1 MVNLDY
7 DSDEFIRVDIATL
20 EQFIKDVMIGVGVPE
35 SDADIVADVL
45 IESDKRGIDSHGI
58 GRLKMY
64 YDRIK
69 KGQINPVTKWT
80 LEKELPG
87 TALIDAH
94 NGMGH
99 VVSKAAM
106 QMAIDK
112 AKNVGIGMVA
122 VGHSNH
128 YGIAGYYS
136 LMAAEQGM
144 IGITGTNARPSIAPT
159 WGVEPML
166 GTNPLTIALP
176 TDWEFPWCADHATS
190 IIQRGKIE
198 TYARLNKDLKLGWVI
213 GIDGETRTDT
223 KQILLDLNKN
233 LAALTPIGGIGEEFA
248 GYKGYN
254 YGTFVEIMSSAL
266 QSSSFLKA
274 CLGIKD
280 GKTVPYDLGHFFIAI
295 NIEAFL
301 PLEEFKKNTGELL
314 RQLANSKKMKS
325 AEHIYIAGEKEYLAF
340 KERSKK
346 GVPVSRETQKEM
358 SIMMKE
364 LNLTKYSFPFNF

>member
-1 MVNLDY
+1 MTDLDY
-7 DSDEFIRVDIATL
+7 DSDEFMRVDIETL
-20 EQFIKDVMIGVGVPE
+20 HKFMIDVMKGVGVPDD
-35 SDADIVADVL
+35 DAVVIADVL
-45 IESDKRGIDSHGI
+45 IESDKRGIDSHGV

-69 KGQINPVTKWT
+69 KGQVLPVTKWT
-80 LEKELPG
+80 VEKELAG

-112 AKNVGIGMVA
+112 AKTTGIGMVA

-159 WGVEPML
+159 WGVEPL
-166 GTNPLTIALP
+166 FGTNPLTIALP

-190 IIQRGKIE
+190 TTQRGKIE
-198 TYARLNKDLKLGWVI
+198 TYARLGKALKPGWVI
-213 GIDGETRTDT
+213 NADGETVTDA
-223 KQILLDLNKN
+223 KQVLVDLNKD
-233 LAALTPIGGIGEEFA
+233 LAALTPIGGMGEDHA

-254 YGTFVEIMSSAL
+254 YAAFVELLSSAL
-266 QSSSFLKA
+266 QSGSYMKN

-280 GKTVPYDLGHFFIAI
+280 GKTVPFDLGHFFIAI

-301 PLEEFKKNTGELL
+301 PLDTFKKNAGDVL
-314 RQLANSKKMKS
+314 RVIANSRKAKS

-340 KERSKK
+340 LERSKK
-346 GVPVSRETQKEM
+346 GVPISRETQKEM
-358 SIMMKE
+358 QTMIKE
-364 LNLTKYSFPFNF
+364 LNITGYNFPYTL